1 MVTNEVTQSGLP
13 SFNWT
18 LQGTGASVSAAA
30 PCAHLPP
37 WGVQTNL
44 GKSFL
49 VLESLI
55 MVEILSFIWRLSRL
69 PAPS

>member
-1 MVTNEVTQSGLP
+1 MATDEVTQNALP

-18 LQGTGASVSAAA
+18 LQGTGALVSAAA

-55 MVEILSFIWRLSRL
+55 MVEILFGG
-69 PAPS
+69 